1 MHKKMKTDAINKRA
15 GRARKIALCEKKY
28 PVYGFGDVKS
38 DATKLRLEKMGI
50 VADETGINLG
60 SVTFDMSLFDDANQ
74 AFDKEKLSTEQA
86 DALCDFLIKKSK
98 ANQPA
103 FNKSPEFS
111 ELVTK
116 SLTFF

>member
-1 MHKKMKTDAINKRA
+1 
-15 GRARKIALCEKKY
+15 
-28 PVYGFGDVKS
+28 
-38 DATKLRLEKMGI
+38 
-50 VADETGINLG
+50 
-60 SVTFDMSLFDDANQ
+60 MSLFDDANQ